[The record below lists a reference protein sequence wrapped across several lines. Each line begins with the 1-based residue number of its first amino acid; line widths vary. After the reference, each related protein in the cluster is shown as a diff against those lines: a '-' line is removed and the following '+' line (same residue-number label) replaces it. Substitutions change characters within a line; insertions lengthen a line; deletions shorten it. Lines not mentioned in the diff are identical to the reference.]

1 VGTGNLRE
9 RPRRPRPSL
18 RSRHCSRP
26 PATWLTTQ
34 QPGPRS
40 RRCCARWP
48 YRLASI
54 TLMPWAV
61 HAHPRLPLSMMPQT
75 DKFASLHA
83 CIWRSCAAQVHST
96 STGLP
101 ANWLRLTGQH
111 VLQVCKCC
119 STRTYVTGAAGPCG
133 TTSLHANLHAG
144 RPDTALLGALMRHPA
159 ATWAAALLQ
168 PRADEVPALLS
179 VLLPPRPCAAPDDG
193 APRAL

>member
-1 VGTGNLRE
+1 MGTGNLRE

-133 TTSLHANLHAG
+133 TQPPPG
-144 RPDTALLGALMRHPA
+144 RPRCCSRARTKSRRCCRSSCRRGPA
-159 ATWAAALLQ
+159 Q
-168 PRADEVPALLS
+168 
-179 VLLPPRPCAAPDDG
+179 RPTMVRRERCDA
-193 APRAL
+193 